1 MGCNIAHHKYSIETN
16 ASQMFYEHG
25 AIELNRE
32 EVDCVRI
39 GRGDIETSLTVCAYI
54 TSWVAYQAVM

>member
-1 MGCNIAHHKYSIETN
+1 
-16 ASQMFYEHG
+16 MFYEHG